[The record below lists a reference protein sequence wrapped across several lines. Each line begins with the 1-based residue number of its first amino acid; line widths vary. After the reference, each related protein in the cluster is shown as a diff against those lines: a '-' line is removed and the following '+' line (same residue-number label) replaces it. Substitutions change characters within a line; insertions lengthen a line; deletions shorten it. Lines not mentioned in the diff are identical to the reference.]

1 MPAFAGMTSYGSA
14 TWVLSAVNVG
24 GLIGGGHF
32 TRDAHERRP
41 FHDPIDPASSS
52 QRCMVTD
59 PTGTPL
65 NVRRFDGK
73 IMGALHNGEIVKLL
87 RTDADPHGKPWAYVA
102 YQTNGEGW
110 VYREFIQL
118 LLRVTRAR
126 ASAPPLPSA
135 KA

>member
-87 RTDADPHGKPWAYVA
+87 RTGADPHGKPWAYVA